1 MVSVHEVDSANA
13 SCETTQI
20 RKRGELINTC
30 KYEKGFADKQY
41 HKTQTVDIT
50 DPCYNSFHLFI
61 FLLLFVP
68 HVDEI

>member
-1 MVSVHEVDSANA
+1 MK
-13 SCETTQI
+13 
-20 RKRGELINTC
+20 RKELVNTC
-30 KYEKGFADKQY
+30 KYEKGFADNQY
-41 HKTQTVDIT
+41 HKTQTVDII